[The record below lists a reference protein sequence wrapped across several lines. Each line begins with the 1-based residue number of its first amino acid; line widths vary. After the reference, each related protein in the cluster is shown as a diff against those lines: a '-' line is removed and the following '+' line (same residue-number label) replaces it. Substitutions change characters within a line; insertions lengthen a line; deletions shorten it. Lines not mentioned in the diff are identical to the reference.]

1 MVIMIQD
8 YVSTSVFLK
17 TRSLTGWTQLI
28 TCVFNYAHWDTLL
41 TTHQNPA
48 NNLAL
53 LELMLITLQEDVS
66 SAVL

>member
-8 YVSTSVFLK
+8 YALISVFLK
-17 TRSLTGWTQLI
+17 IQNLTGWTQLI
-28 TCVFNYAHWDTLL
+28 TCVFNYVHWDTLL
-41 TTHQNPA
+41 TIHQNLA